1 MAIKYFENVYN
12 GNATNVIGINSNHV
26 LSVYELDVLDPSD
39 KKGKKKMRVTNIYT
53 INGTN
58 FSVKNKMIEV
68 IAILNERD

>member
-26 LSVYELDVLDPSD
+26 LSVYEQDVLDPSD